1 MTMKDEFAEH
11 RGKVAAVFLLLFRAA
26 TAVGALCLGAGWA
39 IVGITTV
46 TVAAAVLLTAFSMLV
61 VRTVNQPGAP
71 SWPSLW
77 TSQK

>member
-1 MTMKDEFAEH
+1 MDRRFLVAEH
-11 RGKVAAVFLLLFRAA
+11 RGKVAAVFMLLFR
-26 TAVGALCLGAGWA
+26 TAPAVNALYLGAGWV

>member
-1 MTMKDEFAEH
+1 MDRRFLAF
-11 RGKVAAVFLLLFRAA
+11 VATCSGPIAALAALLL
-26 TAVGALCLGAGWA
+26 GLALSFGAGWA
-39 IVGITTV
+39 IVGIMTV

-71 SWPSLW
+71 SWPFLW